1 MRGIRGDAVKGK
13 LHKMRTVYEQPV
25 RYELLLDDESI
36 ILNDFLGHHVHLSHT
51 GNIFCVQCGRKT
63 KKSFQQGYCFP
74 CFRRLNEC
82 NLCMIHPEKCR
93 HDQSICDPND
103 WVHASCF
110 VPHVVYLANSS
121 GLKVGITRQSQVPT
135 RWIDQGAIQALP
147 IFSTKNRYQAGVL
160 EVAFKKFV
168 ADKTNWRTM
177 LTQDNLKIELMA
189 ERDRLLKEA
198 ASSIENIQAKFPV
211 GDIQLLIDETVQ
223 EFLYPV
229 IEYPEKLRVFNLDSN
244 AIVSGHLQGIKGQY
258 LIFEEGVINVR
269 KYSGYEVMLGESC
282 CG

>member
-1 MRGIRGDAVKGK
+1 MKGP
-13 LHKMRTVYEQPV
+13 LHKLRTVHDKPV
-25 RYELLLDDESI
+25 RYELNLNDEPI
-36 ILNDFLGHHVHLSHT
+36 ILNDLIGHHVHFSYT
-51 GNIFCVQCGRKT
+51 GNIFCVQCGRAT

-93 HDQSICDPND
+93 HDHAVCDPND
-103 WVHASCF
+103 WVHANCF
-110 VPHVVYLANSS
+110 APHIVYLANSS

-147 IFSTKNRYQAGVL
+147 IFSTKDRYQAGVV

-177 LTQDNLKIELMA
+177 LTQENPKIDLMA
-189 ERDRLLKEA
+189 ERDRLLQLA
-198 ASSIENIQAKFPV
+198 AGIIETIQSQFPA
-211 GDIQLLIDETVQ
+211 GDIQFLPDQTVH
-223 EFLYPV
+223 EFQYPV
-229 IEYPEKLRVFNLDSN
+229 IEYPEKLRVFNLDTN
-244 AIVSGHLQGIKGQY
+244 DTVGGHLQGIKGQY
-258 LIFEEGVINVR
+258 LIFDEGVINIR
-269 KYSGYEVMLGESC
+269 KYSGYEVAIGERC